1 MKSYDRKNKICIVH
15 IQPIISAKAKK
26 KFILTFLYNKYGKL
40 PSLKDFLFNTP

>member
-26 KFILTFLYNKYGKL
+26 AKKTN
-40 PSLKDFLFNTP
+40 LF